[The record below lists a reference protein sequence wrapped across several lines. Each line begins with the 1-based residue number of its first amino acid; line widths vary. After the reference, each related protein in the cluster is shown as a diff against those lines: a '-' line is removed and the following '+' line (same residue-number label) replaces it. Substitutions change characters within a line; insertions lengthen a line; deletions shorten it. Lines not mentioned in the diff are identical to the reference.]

1 MRKEKIDE
9 RALFR
14 LGSLLSH
21 NQLKLVF
28 AESMTGG
35 FLSSTFALE
44 VSSGD
49 YFLGSIVC
57 YDDLVK
63 ERLLQVSTSLIK
75 TYTAESP
82 EVTLAMLKGLQIAI
96 SQADV
101 YITITGLAFE
111 SPNLKQ
117 LRPVGRVYYAF
128 AYCGRQH
135 IFEKQFKGNAGQ
147 IIIAT
152 CNSIFYDLY
161 AWIQSMITIRKQ

>member
-1 MRKEKIDE
+1 MSKEEIDE

-14 LGSLLSH
+14 LGSLLS
-21 NQLKLVF
+21 NNKLKLVS
-28 AESMTGG
+28 AESMTAG
-35 FLSSTFALE
+35 FLSSIFALE
-44 VSSGD
+44 VNSGD

-57 YDDLVK
+57 YDDFMK
-63 ERLLQVSTSLIK
+63 ERLLQVSSSLIK

-82 EVTLAMLKGLQIAI
+82 EVTLAMLQGLQIAI
-96 SQADV
+96 SHADI

-111 SPNLKQ
+111 SMNIKQ
-117 LRPVGRVYYAF
+117 FRPIGRVYYGF
-128 AYCGRQH
+128 AYKGGQH

-161 AWIQSMITIRKQ
+161 AWLQTMKTIRKQ